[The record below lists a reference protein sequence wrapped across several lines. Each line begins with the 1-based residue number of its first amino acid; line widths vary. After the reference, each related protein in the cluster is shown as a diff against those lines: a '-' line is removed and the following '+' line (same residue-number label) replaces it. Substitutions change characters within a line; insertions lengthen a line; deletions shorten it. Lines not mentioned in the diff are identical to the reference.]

1 MSATQYYGTGR
12 RKTSTAR
19 VFITQGTGKISINDR
34 TIEEYFGRPVARMV
48 VMQPLELVDMV
59 GKFDVTVTVTGGG
72 SFGQAGAKPCVLIC
86 VKPVTLPVTL
96 VKLNVRKWACVKHV
110 RDHNTPNVNCHLD
123 GFIFHHLM
131 IIKNAQDFSG
141 LGVFLWLKFYAYN
154 PLY

>member
-59 GKFDVTVTVTGGG
+59 GKFDVTVTVSGGG
-72 SFGQAGAKPCVLIC
+72 SFGQAGAIRHGLTRALMEYDEALRSDLRKAGY
-86 VKPVTLPVTL
+86 VTRDSREVE
-96 VKLNVRKWACVKHV
+96 RKKV
-110 RDHNTPNVNCHLD
+110 
-123 GFIFHHLM
+123 
-131 IIKNAQDFSG
+131 G
-141 LGVFLWLKFYAYN
+141 LRKARKRPQYSKR
-154 PLY
+154 

>member
-59 GKFDVTVTVTGGG
+59 GKFDVIVTVSGGG
-72 SFGQAGAKPCVLIC
+72 SFGQAGAIRHGLTRALMEYDEALRSDLRKAGY
-86 VKPVTLPVTL
+86 VTRDSREVE
-96 VKLNVRKWACVKHV
+96 RKKV
-110 RDHNTPNVNCHLD
+110 
-123 GFIFHHLM
+123 
-131 IIKNAQDFSG
+131 G
-141 LGVFLWLKFYAYN
+141 LRKARKRPQYSKR
-154 PLY
+154 